1 MTRTLTARGFLFDMD
16 GTLVDSTAVVEGVW
30 ADMCARLGMSFE
42 AVMATSHGRQSR
54 STLAEHAPWLD
65 ADEMEDA
72 VAWLAHAEETRLEGV
87 VEVPGAA
94 DLMAALH
101 DAGAPVA
108 LVTSAHAALA
118 EARMNA
124 AGVPIPSVRIT
135 AESVS
140 RSKPDPE
147 GYILGARALNIPVTE
162 CLAFEDADAGI
173 AAVTQA
179 GASLIVVGSL
189 SNSEAGLRV
198 PDLRGVRLTRQADG
212 FALTF

>member
-1 MTRTLTARGFLFDMD
+1 
-16 GTLVDSTAVVEGVW
+16 
-30 ADMCARLGMSFE
+30 
-42 AVMATSHGRQSR
+42 
-54 STLAEHAPWLD
+54 
-65 ADEMEDA
+65 
-72 VAWLAHAEETRLEGV
+72 
-87 VEVPGAA
+87 
-94 DLMAALH
+94 
-101 DAGAPVA
+101 
-108 LVTSAHAALA
+108 
-118 EARMNA
+118 MNA